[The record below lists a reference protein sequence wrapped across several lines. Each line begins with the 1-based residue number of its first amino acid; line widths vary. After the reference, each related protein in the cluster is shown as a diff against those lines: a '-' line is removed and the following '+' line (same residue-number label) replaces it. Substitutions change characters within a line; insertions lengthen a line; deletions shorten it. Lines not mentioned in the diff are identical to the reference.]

1 MPCAFEE
8 RRYVFISHGGNSS
21 TTSSLTSFSETSLSR
36 TSSSIILD
44 EYFWTNY
51 LPQEDP
57 TLDGSIGGILSA
69 PWIPTIRQL
78 ANQNSD
84 VRYAIQACALAGL
97 GWMSEDQT
105 LIIRSGAYYAQALK
119 QTNAFMDIWTPGD
132 KMPVLPEW
140 IGPEMPAVYIAQVAS
155 HFFKPGMGLW
165 AAHAAVFPVSTAL
178 CHFARTGRRDS
189 PAVSA
194 MVDAFATSK
203 TGIIMRDFLEAI
215 GLS

>member
-1 MPCAFEE
+1 
-8 RRYVFISHGGNSS
+8 
-21 TTSSLTSFSETSLSR
+21 
-36 TSSSIILD
+36 
-44 EYFWTNY
+44 
-51 LPQEDP
+51 
-57 TLDGSIGGILSA
+57 
-69 PWIPTIRQL
+69 
-78 ANQNSD
+78 
-84 VRYAIQACALAGL
+84 
-97 GWMSEDQT
+97 
-105 LIIRSGAYYAQALK
+105 
-119 QTNAFMDIWTPGD
+119 
-132 KMPVLPEW
+132 MPVLPEW

-215 GLS
+215 GLSGEGFRMSASLGGFQRRVDLPFI